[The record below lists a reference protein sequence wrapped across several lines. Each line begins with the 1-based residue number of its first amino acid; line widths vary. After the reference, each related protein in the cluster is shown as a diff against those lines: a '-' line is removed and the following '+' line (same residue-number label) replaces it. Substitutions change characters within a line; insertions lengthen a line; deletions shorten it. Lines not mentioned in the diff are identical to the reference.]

1 MSNTP
6 EDQSKFDV
14 IIEKLAF
21 MENAIFEVLNKR
33 LNEFKSE
40 IIAIFDRHVHSINER
55 LDQHEKRISSLE
67 ARKQYSEQYKT
78 DEQNIKE
85 ELYTRNIKRI
95 IITIIITSVVTISI
109 FGATLIFLLLKR

>member
-40 IIAIFDRHVHSINER
+40 IIAIFDKHVDSINAR

-67 ARKQYSEQYKT
+67 ARKQYSEQHP
-78 DEQNIKE
+78 DERNLKD
-85 ELYTRNIKRI
+85 ELYTRNIRRI